1 MITPKTINID
11 THILLFGLAGEL
23 TVHERKIL
31 NGKTTGISA
40 IVLWEIAKL
49 YQKGRVNVSLEDA
62 DLLRSLAEVTVW
74 PVNRDVCRKL
84 PELDFTS
91 DPADELIA
99 ATSLAYNV
107 PLLTRD
113 RHIRGSRK
121 VPLA

>member
-1 MITPKTINID
+1 MINID

-23 TVHERKIL
+23 TPHERRIL
-31 NGKTTGISA
+31 RGETTGISA
-40 IVLWEIAKL
+40 IVLWEVAKL
-49 YQKGRVNVSLEDA
+49 YQKGKVNLSLEDP
-62 DLLRSLAEVTVW
+62 DLLRALAGMMVW
-74 PVNRDVCRKL
+74 PVNRDVCRRL

-113 RHIRGSRK
+113 RHIRISRK